1 MAALTT
7 PQLVDEIGIS
17 YRVIDYW
24 IRMDAIAPTVPA
36 NGSGSSRLFS
46 DEDVFR
52 LRFISRFYHLM
63 PRLFNVDFV
72 RQVWYGG
79 TNMNEYDTHYE
90 LELEAGIVLCVPKQY
105 NK

>member
-24 IRMDAIAPTVPA
+24 IRSEAIEPTVPA
-36 NGSGSSRLFS
+36 NGSGSSRYFS
-46 DEDVFR
+46 AEDVFR
-52 LRFISRFYHLM
+52 LRFISRFYHVL
-63 PRLFNVDFV
+63 PRLFTVDFV

-79 TNMNEYDTHYE
+79 TMMNEYDTHYE
-90 LELEAGIVLCVPKQY
+90 MELETGIVLSVPKTVQ
-105 NK
+105 